1 MKRCAW
7 ALALLLWFGLQLAL
21 AHDVQYVVGVGQAVT
36 VTFSFAGK
44 EAFSFEAY
52 EIYREG
58 EDVPFQVGR
67 TDCHGRLVFL
77 ADRPG
82 KWRIKAF
89 SEDGHGA
96 DFLLTTDER
105 SGVEGGPVQPTAGRK
120 LRILTGVALIFG
132 FFGAIS
138 LFVRRRSTKGNAE

>member
-1 MKRCAW
+1 MRGW
-7 ALALLLWFGLQLAL
+7 GSIGALLFWLCAEIAL
-21 AHDVQYVVGVGQAVT
+21 AHDVQHVVGAGRAVS
-36 VTFSFAGK
+36 VTFSLAGK

-77 ADRPG
+77 PDRPG
-82 KWRIKAF
+82 KWRIKTF

-96 DFLLTTDER
+96 DVLLTTDEP
-105 SGVEGGPVQPTAGRK
+105 GAIEGSAECAVGRK
-120 LRILTGVALIFG
+120 LRILTGVGLIFG
-132 FFGAIS
+132 LFGTVS
-138 LFVRRRSTKGNAE
+138 LLVRRRPAERNMQ